1 MGPTGATGP
10 TGSMGPTG
18 PSSAFA
24 SEVPKGISLFPGLAA
39 VAELILP
46 AGSFVATA
54 VVALQGTAPAG
65 TQVGC
70 QLGVAPYGGPGW
82 EQTITDVGPSG
93 NVTVSMNW
101 AGTVSTSGTS
111 LVLYCDASVNGE
123 TTLTSPYAPGYL
135 TAIEVG
141 HLGS

>member
-141 HLGS
+141 HVGS